1 MRRFVT
7 KTIILLT
14 LTGTFPLSTVA
25 NQSQRSLSSTEKF
38 SETNDNK
45 LSNELLAKLKI
56 YQTTLISGSKKFS
69 LEETLILCFQNNP
82 NLKYYKTNVES
93 KYYQL
98 YASKLLWMPTIS
110 VYNSQTPSFGRYSS
124 KTVSTTDTSNSTS
137 KSQYNVITPGV
148 QLTWNFLMP
157 TRSPYINFNLKQLES
172 SQYIYLTAVRNQLLS
187 AQSAYYQV
195 QANYELIK
203 QYTKIYNIQLKQI
216 TLMQERY
223 NDKVLDL
230 GSLGQTKA
238 QLYLTLSQL
247 IAYYNQYFVSV
258 ANLANVV
265 GLDEETIII
274 PSSELTQQGTW
285 NLSLNDSINNA
296 LAFREEIK
304 NYLSLAEASGFNS
317 EYYLR
322 SYLPVLALYGS
333 TYYSKLSGESQ
344 NIYGNASTTSSTIGL
359 NLTWTP
365 FDGGINYQLSKSEL
379 ALGKGYRSQAE
390 LERDLVIQQVRS
402 TYSQFVSSQSNLEAT
417 RRAYEASKIGQEV
430 STVRFNYGV
439 GDITTIVQSLQ
450 LLSQA
455 ASAFVQAKLDY
466 NNSVAS
472 LYRYTSQDIPN
483 IPTNFFINT
492 KTP

>member
-7 KTIILLT
+7 KTLILLT

-195 QANYELIK
+195 QADYELIK
-203 QYTKIYNIQLKQI
+203 QYTKIYNIELKQI

-265 GLDEETIII
+265 GLDEKTIII

-365 FDGGINYQLSKSEL
+365 FDGGINYQLSKSQL

>member
-7 KTIILLT
+7 KTLILLT

-157 TRSPYINFNLKQLES
+157 TRSHYINFNLKQLES

-195 QANYELIK
+195 QADYELIK
-203 QYTKIYNIQLKQI
+203 QYTKIYNIELKQI

-265 GLDEETIII
+265 GLDEKTIII

-365 FDGGINYQLSKSEL
+365 FYGGINYQLSKSQL

>member
-195 QANYELIK
+195 QADYELIK
-203 QYTKIYNIQLKQI
+203 QYTKIYNIELKQI

-258 ANLANVV
+258 
-265 GLDEETIII
+265 
-274 PSSELTQQGTW
+274 
-285 NLSLNDSINNA
+285 
-296 LAFREEIK
+296 
-304 NYLSLAEASGFNS
+304 
-317 EYYLR
+317 
-322 SYLPVLALYGS
+322 
-333 TYYSKLSGESQ
+333 
-344 NIYGNASTTSSTIGL
+344 
-359 NLTWTP
+359 
-365 FDGGINYQLSKSEL
+365 
-379 ALGKGYRSQAE
+379 
-390 LERDLVIQQVRS
+390 
-402 TYSQFVSSQSNLEAT
+402 
-417 RRAYEASKIGQEV
+417 
-430 STVRFNYGV
+430 RFKV
-439 GDITTIVQSLQ
+439 
-450 LLSQA
+450 
-455 ASAFVQAKLDY
+455 
-466 NNSVAS
+466 
-472 LYRYTSQDIPN
+472 
-483 IPTNFFINT
+483 
-492 KTP
+492 

>member
-7 KTIILLT
+7 KTLILLT

-195 QANYELIK
+195 QADYELIK
-203 QYTKIYNIQLKQI
+203 QYTKIYNIELKQI

-265 GLDEETIII
+265 GLDEKTIII

-333 TYYSKLSGESQ
+333 TYYSKLSGEIH